1 MESDVLILQVDPNE
15 SVYDLIEITS
25 PPSYEGRYV
34 FNPNPFKITFKEKDT
49 DDYKWV
55 FHFTQ
60 DNPESTIE
68 SRKHIESDL
77 YLVLDCFLIRSSNL
91 PYEIYSFVSA
101 YIASLSRLF
110 NKGIYCY
117 KTNSKYGYALSKA
130 EKERMIALAEK
141 VWKHLVEDKKEV
153 IMYLK

>member
-15 SVYDLIEITS
+15 PGYELIEITS

-49 DDYKWV
+49 EDYKWV
-55 FHFTQ
+55 FHFIQ

-68 SRKHIESDL
+68 SRKHIEADFN
-77 YLVLDCFLIRSSNL
+77 LVLDCYLIRSSNL
-91 PYEIYSFVSA
+91 PYEIYSFVSM
-101 YIASLSRLF
+101 YIASISRLF
-110 NKGIYCY
+110 NKGKYCH
-117 KTNSKYGYALSKA
+117 KTGSKYWYAPKA
-130 EKERMIALAEK
+130 EKERIIALAEK